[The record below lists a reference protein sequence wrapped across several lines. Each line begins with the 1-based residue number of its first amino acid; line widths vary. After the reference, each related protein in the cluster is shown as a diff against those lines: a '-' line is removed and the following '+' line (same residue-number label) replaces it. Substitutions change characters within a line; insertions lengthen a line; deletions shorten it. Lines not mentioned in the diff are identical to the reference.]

1 MLALLFVQPRD
12 TKALG
17 MTNSARSASERVRK
31 ARCEF
36 RKFAKKLDTYCTTFN
51 TADVVASASGISGED
66 LRAIRE
72 GKRDASAP
80 EKKRILD
87 RFPNINRL

>member
-1 MLALLFVQPRD
+1 MTPSRKLAE
-12 TKALG
+12 K
-17 MTNSARSASERVRK
+17 VRK
-31 ARCEF
+31 ARCEL

-51 TADVVASASGISGED
+51 TADAVASASGISSED

-72 GKRDASAP
+72 GKRDVSEP

-87 RFPNINRL
+87 RFPNIKRL